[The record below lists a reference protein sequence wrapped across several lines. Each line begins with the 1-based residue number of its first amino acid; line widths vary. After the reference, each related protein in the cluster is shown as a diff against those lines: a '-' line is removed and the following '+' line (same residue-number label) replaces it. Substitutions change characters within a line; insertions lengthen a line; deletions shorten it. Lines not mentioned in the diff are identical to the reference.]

1 MLCVRA
7 GHKPTSESYSR
18 PMNSGFECKAASRVT
33 YRYINEGISG
43 LKCATRGERPCASF
57 SRLYFCLPRFPCRVI
72 QTTIANVET
81 TKTTLI
87 PFDLLFSF
95 LCFLFFLIEST
106 MVHVQD
112 WMLSLADFVTF
123 VLFSFFFLT
132 RRFVTHCKP
141 AFTYVRL
148 LKVVTRLLVIFHVPK
163 QTANGNN
170 NKLDCEGVLLWFKFY
185 ALLNRTKVY

>member
-87 PFDLLFSF
+87 PFHLLFSF
-95 LCFLFFLIEST
+95 LCFLFFFNWKYNGTCPGLNVE
-106 MVHVQD
+106 
-112 WMLSLADFVTF
+112 LSRFCYFCFVF
-123 VLFSFFFLT
+123 LFFFDSTICDSL
-132 RRFVTHCKP
+132 
-141 AFTYVRL
+141 
-148 LKVVTRLLVIFHVPK
+148 
-163 QTANGNN
+163 
-170 NKLDCEGVLLWFKFY
+170 
-185 ALLNRTKVY
+185 